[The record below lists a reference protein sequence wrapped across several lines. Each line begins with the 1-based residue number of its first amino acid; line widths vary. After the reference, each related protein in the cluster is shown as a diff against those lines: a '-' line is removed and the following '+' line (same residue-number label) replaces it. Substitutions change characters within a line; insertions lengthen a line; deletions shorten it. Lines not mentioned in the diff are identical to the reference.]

1 MYFCQKDISMSHR
14 SIPTELKPLLA
25 DLKKGLSEL
34 YGERLHQVILFG
46 SYARGEQRE
55 ESDVD
60 VLVVLNDEK
69 ISGLNEVSKLVNL
82 ADDLYW
88 KYNLLVSPKAASL
101 SRFNLKLP
109 LYQNIRNEGILV

>member
-1 MYFCQKDISMSHR
+1 MSHR

-46 SYARGEQRE
+46 SYARGEQYE

-69 ISGLNEVSKLVNL
+69 LSPLTEISNMSVMNSDLGL
-82 ADDLYW
+82 
-88 KYNLLVSPKAASL
+88 KYDKWISTIPVVKTRFSSL
-101 SRFNLKLP
+101 RLP
-109 LYQNIRNEGILV
+109 LYENVREDGIEL

>member
-1 MYFCQKDISMSHR
+1 MSHR
-14 SIPTELKPLLA
+14 AIPSELKSLLS
-25 DLKKGLSEL
+25 DLKKGLLEL

-69 ISGLNEVSKLVNL
+69 IHPLTEISNMSVINSDLGL
-82 ADDLYW
+82 
-88 KYNLLVSPKAASL
+88 KYDKWISTIPVVKT
-101 SRFNLKLP
+101 RFSSLKLP
-109 LYQNIRNEGILV
+109 LYENVREDGIEL